1 MFNCWKKIF
10 NYYYYF
16 LGADTDL
23 DSDDAK
29 EALLAY
35 QTGGMGR
42 IGGPVLAVEV
52 KDGKHGSTHVWSM
65 DKLKSV
71 KLHY

>member
-1 MFNCWKKIF
+1 M
-10 NYYYYF
+10 
-16 LGADTDL
+16 

-71 KLHY
+71 KLH